1 MASKSASA
9 RNGRDSHGQRRG
21 VKCYGGE
28 KVTSGCIIVRQ
39 RGTKFI
45 AGANVR
51 MGKDCTLFAVAPG
64 VVFFDKNSKRVN
76 VLPSVPAAAAV
87 VAAATA

>member
-1 MASKSASA
+1 MAGKSASA
-9 RNGRDSHGQRRG
+9 RNGRDSQGQRRG

-28 KVTSGCIIVRQ
+28 QVTSGSIIVRQ

-64 VVFFDKNSKRVN
+64 IVFFDKNSKRVN
-76 VLPSVPAAAAV
+76 VRMAAP
-87 VAAATA
+87 ATA